1 MDYTA
6 NYQLPQ
12 WEDSDRILR
21 TDFNSAYQKLDAAL
35 DGIQAEVDSND
46 AANTAAHAAFGNCQ
60 LYATSY
66 VGTGGYGS
74 GSPSSLAFPQQPL
87 LVLVTGG
94 TETFW
99 GVTAAKK
106 AMMLQRGHLFLP
118 GQVDLKSCPATW
130 SADGKAVSWYCVNSD
145 AAGQMNAAGVT
156 YSVVAFLTAG

>member
-12 WEDSDRILR
+12 WVDSDRILR
-21 TDFNSAYQKLDAAL
+21 TDFNSMTSAIDAAL
-35 DGIQAEVDSND
+35 KTNADGL
-46 AANTAAHAAFGNCQ
+46 AANTAAHASFGNCR

-130 SADGKAVSWYCVNSD
+130 SADGKTVSWYCVSSD